1 MNDLTL
7 KERATQIRNE
17 QSQYANSAE
26 RVGSFLE
33 DLVDKVNE
41 NREVLQVSTSAP
53 ANNILVSSA
62 NGPTVTGWK
71 IWEITDKT
79 VLSNKNGIL
88 IIDSAFE
95 TKFRA
100 SNNSGS
106 LLMSRM
112 GNVNKMFLTPK
123 GGELHLGV
131 GKQGDFPLD
140 KISIGY
146 RGMGDMLRAG
156 SLPNY
161 YHLASDPSKNTN
173 NRFMRVRIAEYV
185 HDVELGSNTRNVY
198 LGHQAE
204 NIYLRG
210 SNTYIDTVPNGS
222 YGDVGGLL
230 AVNNAGKVYK
240 INKQNII
247 QWLGFNQ
254 VNAKITNL
262 NQIVSNL
269 QSSEFG
275 GIGINNL
282 NQQ

>member
-1 MNDLTL
+1 MS
-7 KERATQIRNE
+7 IR
-17 QSQYANSAE
+17 
-26 RVGSFLE
+26 V
-33 DLVDKVNE
+33 
-41 NREVLQVSTSAP
+41 
-53 ANNILVSSA
+53 
-62 NGPTVTGWK
+62 
-71 IWEITDKT
+71 
-79 VLSNKNGIL
+79 
-88 IIDSAFE
+88 
-95 TKFRA
+95 
-100 SNNSGS
+100 
-106 LLMSRM
+106 
-112 GNVNKMFLTPK
+112 
-123 GGELHLGV
+123 
-131 GKQGDFPLD
+131 
-140 KISIGY
+140 
-146 RGMGDMLRAG
+146 
-156 SLPNY
+156 
-161 YHLASDPSKNTN
+161 
-173 NRFMRVRIAEYV
+173 AEYA
-185 HDVELGSNTRNVY
+185 HDVELGSNAKNVY
-198 LGHQAE
+198 LGYQAE